1 MDWRAHDLLWLDVS
15 AAFQAAGD
23 LPGWLHAGW
32 LRKAPLV
39 VRRETVADGRIPV
52 GVRGLQRNQ
61 RCKGYLAPAAVMRHA
76 TPETLA
82 PGLVP
87 GQRLVAAART
97 LPCIAA
103 LLALAPRL
111 DALGLHW
118 GPAGGAGFWLAS
130 DLPVLR
136 PDSDL
141 DLLVRAPR
149 PLAPDQLAAL
159 RALQDGAAC
168 RLDIQ
173 VDTGHGGFALMD
185 YSGGARRT
193 LLKTAYGP
201 LLVTDPWR
209 LEEPT

>member
-15 AAFQAAGD
+15 AAFEAAGE
-23 LPGWLHAGW
+23 LPGWLDEGW
-32 LRKAPLV
+32 LRRAPLV
-39 VRRETVADGRIPV
+39 VRRETVAAGRIPV
-52 GVRGLQRNQ
+52 GVRGLQRNR
-61 RCKGYLAPAAVMRHA
+61 RCKGYLAPAAVMRRT
-76 TPETLA
+76 TPEMLA
-82 PGLVP
+82 RGVAPDA
-87 GQRLVAAART
+87 RLGAAARA

-111 DALGLHW
+111 DALGLGW

-149 PLAPDQLAAL
+149 PLDPDQLAAL
-159 RALQDGAAC
+159 RALQHGAAC

-185 YSGGARRT
+185 YAGGARRT
-193 LLKTAYGP
+193 LLKTAHGP
-201 LLVTDPWR
+201 LLVADPWR
-209 LEEPT
+209 LEEPA